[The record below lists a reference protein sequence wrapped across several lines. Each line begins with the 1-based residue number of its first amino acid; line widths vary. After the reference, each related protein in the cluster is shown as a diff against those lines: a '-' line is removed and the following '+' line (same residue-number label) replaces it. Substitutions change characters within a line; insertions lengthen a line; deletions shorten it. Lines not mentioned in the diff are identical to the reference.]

1 VCRRGDPTSERDH
14 FGTGADRHLDCNTA
28 AMDVTAA
35 LDAPCAP
42 EVLFRHVDELTDY
55 PRWMAMVHH
64 VEQAEP
70 ADGRPAWLVEL
81 RARVG
86 PLARSKR
93 LRMVRSLHDP
103 AAGRVRFERIETT
116 RRTHSPWV
124 LDAQVSATT
133 AGSRLEMHLHYGG
146 SLWTAG
152 VMERVLGDQIESG
165 RDRLLALL
173 TIDSA

>member
-1 VCRRGDPTSERDH
+1 
-14 FGTGADRHLDCNTA
+14 
-28 AMDVTAA
+28 MDVTAA
-35 LDAPCAP
+35 LQAPCAP
-42 EVLFRHVDELTDY
+42 EVLFAHVDELTEY
-55 PRWMAMVHH
+55 ASWMALVHR
-64 VEQAEP
+64 VERVEP
-70 ADGRPAWLVEL
+70 SDGRPTWMVEL

-103 AAGRVRFERIETT
+103 VAGHVRFERVETA
-116 RRTHSPWV
+116 RHTHSPWV
-124 LDAQVSATT
+124 LDAQVSPMPD
-133 AGSRLEMHLHYGG
+133 GSRLEMHLHYGG

-173 TIDSA
+173 TNDPA

>member
-1 VCRRGDPTSERDH
+1 ME
-14 FGTGADRHLDCNTA
+14 
-28 AMDVTAA
+28 
-35 LDAPCAP
+35 APCAP
-42 EVLFRHVDELTDY
+42 DVLFAHVDELTDY
-55 PRWMAMVHH
+55 ASWMALVHH
-64 VEQAEP
+64 VEPAEP
-70 ADGRPAWLVEL
+70 TDGRPAWNVEL

-103 AAGRVRFERIETT
+103 TTGRVRFERVETT
-116 RRTHSPWV
+116 RHTHSPWV
-124 LDAQVSATT
+124 LDAHVSSTP

-165 RDRLLALL
+165 RGRLLALL
-173 TIDSA
+173 TADPA